1 MWRTT
6 DVWTR
11 LCRSALCLLAA
22 AAIHRPA
29 PARCEPATL
38 HPGGLTDQLR
48 ARLAEPRFAR
58 AQWGICIQ
66 DAETGQAVFEHN
78 ASQRFTPASLTKLF
92 TAALVLDRLGG
103 SNRLKT
109 SLWAEAGPA
118 SNGMLHGPL
127 VVEGNGDPGFLWEES
142 RTQPLRSFQPL
153 VDQLRNAGIQELP
166 AGIVGYDALSRWPFP
181 GWGPRFGAGWAWED
195 LIRGY
200 GAPIS
205 GLTAN
210 QGRIRLR
217 VRPGAAVGEPCLI
230 SLHPST
236 GGLLISNLTFTEK
249 QGTLPQIQFVRT
261 PGQPVLYVTGTLPIE
276 RAPWETDVAALDPAL
291 LFLELFKRA
300 LEEAGIR
307 VSGPLSVRRGATLPS
322 HSAKP
327 PKLTPLGSVES
338 APVRELVRDML
349 KDSRNGHAAILWTLV
364 GLRSPE
370 LKPST
375 IPEAAAARELEKF
388 LTRLGISP
396 EEVHLEEGT
405 GLSRNNLV
413 TPRAVAT
420 LLLKMTRHPEGKAFQ
435 DGLPVAGVDGTLADR
450 MKGTAAEG
458 RVCAK
463 TGTLRWA
470 HGLAGFA
477 HTKSGHRLVFC
488 FLLNRHAPRPPDP
501 SPQAELDALAE
512 LLITATIPSPPSPP
526 AAPLARP

>member
-11 LCRSALCLLAA
+11 LCQGAVCLVTVTAL
-22 AAIHRPA
+22 HGPD
-29 PARCEPATL
+29 PARCEPAAL
-38 HPGGLTDQLR
+38 HSSGLTDQLR

-78 ASQRFTPASLTKLF
+78 ASQWFTPASLTKLF

-103 SNRLKT
+103 SYRLKT

-118 SNGMLHGPL
+118 SNGVLHGPL
-127 VVEGNGDPGFLWEES
+127 VVEGNGDPGFVWEEN
-142 RTQPLRSFQPL
+142 TAQPLRSFRLL
-153 VDQLRNAGIQELP
+153 VDQVRNADIQELP
-166 AGIVGYDALSRWPFP
+166 AGIVGHDALSRGPFP
-181 GWGPRFGAGWAWED
+181 GWGPRFGTGWAWED

-217 VRPGAAVGEPCLI
+217 VRPGAAVGQPCLI
-230 SLHPST
+230 SLHPSS
-236 GGLLISNLTFTEK
+236 GGLLISNLTSTEP
-249 QGTLPQIQFVRT
+249 QGILPQIKFVRT
-261 PGQPVLYVTGTLPIE
+261 PGQPVLYVTGTLPIGG
-276 RAPWETDVAALDPAL
+276 ASWETDVAALDPAL

-300 LEEAGIR
+300 LEQAGIR
-307 VSGPLSVRRGATLPS
+307 VSGPLSVRRGAALPS
-322 HSAKP
+322 HSSQP
-327 PKLTPLGSVES
+327 PKLAPLGSVES

-349 KDSRNGHAAILWTLV
+349 KDSRNGHAAVLWTIV

-370 LKPST
+370 LKASS
-375 IPEAAAARELEKF
+375 IPEAAAVRELEKF

-413 TPRAVAT
+413 TPRAVVT
-420 LLLKMTRHPEGKAFQ
+420 LLRRMSRHPEGRAFQ

-458 RVCAK
+458 RVYAK

-488 FLLNRHAPRPPDP
+488 FLLNRHAPRPSEP
-501 SPQAELDALAE
+501 SAQAELDALAE
-512 LLITATIPSPPSPP
+512 LLVTAPVPAPPSPA
-526 AAPLARP
+526 AAPLTEP